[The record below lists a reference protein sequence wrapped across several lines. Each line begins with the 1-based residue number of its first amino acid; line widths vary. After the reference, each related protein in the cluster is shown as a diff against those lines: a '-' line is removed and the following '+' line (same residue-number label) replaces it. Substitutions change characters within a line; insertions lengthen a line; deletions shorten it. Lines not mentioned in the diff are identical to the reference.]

1 MKNTKFWIATE
12 VNHTAAHTRK
22 TLYVAGKQP
31 LADILRN
38 ATQNSITH
46 VSFEPGSLDINDT
59 YFLET
64 VDALTVAGYTIT
76 IEYDI
81 RQHDAVVSY
90 FGAKMFTSRNIIP
103 IAALG
108 NIDINTINPNFTLAI
123 NDKSADGRWCI
134 GPSAIMDSNR
144 FTLFAEYDPTLAIV
158 LDPDASQSA
167 VETRRVCMVEVGDLS
182 PEEIKTAVESKF
194 KEQYLAADTTTVP
207 EVKAPALDAVVEP
220 PTEPVPVP
228 DHQVEPAADAVGTAP
243 SETSNKRKR
252 GGTNAE

>member
-22 TLYVAGKQP
+22 TLYMAGKQP

-46 VSFEPGSLDINDT
+46 VSFEPGSLDISDT

-90 FGAKMFTSRNIIP
+90 FGAKLFTSRNIIP
-103 IAALG
+103 IASLG
-108 NIDINTINPNFTLAI
+108 NINILTINPNFSLAV

-134 GPSAIMDSNR
+134 GPSAIMDANR
-144 FTLFAEYDPTLAIV
+144 FTLFAEYDTSNTIQ
-158 LDPDASQSA
+158 LDTVTPNSDEVTQRVA
-167 VETRRVCMVEVGDLS
+167 VAD
-182 PEEIKTAVESKF
+182 TAPVESVNTPELAPEYPG
-194 KEQYLAADTTTVP
+194 EQSPAAEIVTEDVASSVVPEPVVAEHTDETADTTLAEQT
-207 EVKAPALDAVVEP
+207 
-220 PTEPVPVP
+220 T
-228 DHQVEPAADAVGTAP
+228 
-243 SETSNKRKR
+243 NKRKR
-252 GGTNAE
+252 GGANAE

>member
-46 VSFEPGSLDINDT
+46 VSFEPGSLDISDT

-90 FGAKMFTSRNIIP
+90 FGAKLFTSRNIIP

-108 NIDINTINPNFTLAI
+108 DIDINTINPNFTLAV

-134 GPSAIMDSNR
+134 GPSAIMDANK
-144 FTLFAEYDPTLAIV
+144 FTLFAEYDVSNTIQLDTVTPNSGEVTQRVDVVHNAPVEPVDAPQLA
-158 LDPDASQSA
+158 PEYP
-167 VETRRVCMVEVGDLS
+167 VEQTPVAETVTEDVARSV
-182 PEEIKTAVESKF
+182 
-194 KEQYLAADTTTVP
+194 VP
-207 EVKAPALDAVVEP
+207 EPVVAE
-220 PTEPVPVP
+220 
-228 DHQVEPAADAVGTAP
+228 HAN
-243 SETSNKRKR
+243 ETSDTALAEQTTNKRKR

>member
-31 LADILRN
+31 LSDILRN

-46 VSFEPGSLDINDT
+46 VSFEPGSLDISDT

-81 RQHDAVVSY
+81 RQHDAVVAY
-90 FGAKMFTSRNIIP
+90 FGAKLFTSRNIIP

-108 NIDINTINPNFTLAI
+108 NIDINAINPNFTLAI

-144 FTLFAEYDPTLAIV
+144 FTLFAEYD
-158 LDPDASQSA
+158 ASNTIQLTTVAPNSDE
-167 VETRRVCMVEVGDLS
+167 VTRRVAVAHDTPVEPVNTPQLA
-182 PEEIKTAVESKF
+182 PEYPAEQASAAEIVTEDVASSVVPDPVVSEHAN
-194 KEQYLAADTTTVP
+194 ETADTALVEQTT
-207 EVKAPALDAVVEP
+207 
-220 PTEPVPVP
+220 
-228 DHQVEPAADAVGTAP
+228 
-243 SETSNKRKR
+243 NKRKR
-252 GGTNAE
+252 GGANAE

>member
-90 FGAKMFTSRNIIP
+90 FGTKLFTSRNIIP
-103 IAALG
+103 IASLG
-108 NIDINTINPNFTLAI
+108 NINILTINPNFTLAV

-134 GPSAIMDSNR
+134 GPSAIMDANR
-144 FTLFAEYDPTLAIV
+144 FTLFTEYDVSNTIQ
-158 LDPDASQSA
+158 LDTVTPNSDEVTQRVA
-167 VETRRVCMVEVGDLS
+167 V
-182 PEEIKTAVESKF
+182 
-194 KEQYLAADTTTVP
+194 ADT
-207 EVKAPALDAVVEP
+207 APVEP
-220 PTEPVPVP
+220 VNTPQLAPEYPVEQASVAEIVTGEVASSVAPEPVVTENANET
-228 DHQVEPAADAVGTAP
+228 DDTALVEQT
-243 SETSNKRKR
+243 TNKRKR
-252 GGTNAE
+252 GGANAE